1 MGMTSA
7 LETRAGTTAERLRAP
22 ETLRWLALASVV
34 VNVGIVV
41 TGGAVR
47 LTNSGLGCPTWP
59 RCSGSDLVPNSKLGI
74 NGAIEFTNRTLTFV
88 VGVTLA
94 LTLVVAWRQ
103 RRQVRLAVLA
113 LLGVPAQAVL
123 GGIVVLTDLNPWL
136 VAAHFLLSAAI
147 IAVTFLLWWRVSGQ
161 RALPTGMPARLAT
174 AALAAVTA
182 LVLVAGTIVT
192 GAGPHAGDLKNGRV
206 HRIHLSI
213 AGLAQLHAD
222 LVMVLIGLTIG
233 VLALAYAVQ
242 AAALRRAAAVLL
254 GVELAQGVIG
264 YTQYFLHVPPLL
276 VGLHMLGACLVWL
289 AALRVLL
296 TVWTTE
302 PAPLPVSGG

>member
-1 MGMTSA
+1 MTSA
-7 LETRAGTTAERLRAP
+7 LEARAGATAARLRSP
-22 ETLRWLALASVV
+22 ETLRWLALASVL
-34 VNVGIVV
+34 VNIGIVV

-59 RCSGSDLVPNSKLGI
+59 RCSGSDLVPSSRLGI

-88 VGVTLA
+88 VGATLA
-94 LTLVVAWRQ
+94 LTLLVAWRQ
-103 RRQVRLAVLA
+103 RRHVGLALLA
-113 LLGVPAQAVL
+113 LLGVPAQALL

-136 VAAHFLLSAAI
+136 VALHFLVSAAI
-147 IAVTFLLWWRVSGQ
+147 IAVTFLLWWRVSEQ
-161 RALPTGMPARLAT
+161 PAVPVSDPVRALAG
-174 AALAAVTA
+174 ALAAVAA
-182 LVLVAGTIVT
+182 LVLVADTIVT
-192 GAGPHAGDLKNGRV
+192 GAGPHAGDVKNGRV

-222 LVMVLIGLTIG
+222 LVMVLIGLTVG
-233 VLALAYAVQ
+233 VLALGYALRL
-242 AAALRRAAAVLL
+242 APLRRAAALLL
-254 GVELAQGVIG
+254 GVELAQGAIG

-296 TVWTTE
+296 TAA
-302 PAPLPVSGG
+302 PAQHAVSGM